1 MQHATELARGG
12 KALQRKSKSATD
24 HDDSMCI
31 CFVTVSPRL
40 RRELQQRNDTI
51 RNMEKLAL
59 PPIKFYSLRELL
71 GDLLSF
77 AKLDKV
83 SESCNFIEYV
93 RVREKQTGRSIG
105 IDVKEAENEIG
116 GVVLGEF
123 TFRCALYPVLHS

>member
-1 MQHATELARGG
+1 M
-12 KALQRKSKSATD
+12 QRKSKGARD

-51 RNMEKLAL
+51 RNMEQLAL

-71 GDLLSF
+71 DDLLSF

-83 SESCNFIEYV
+83 SESCSFIQYV
-93 RVREKQTGRSIG
+93 RIREMQTGRSIG
-105 IDVKEAENEIG
+105 VDVKEAENEIG

-123 TFRCALYPVLHS
+123 TFRCTLYPVPLS